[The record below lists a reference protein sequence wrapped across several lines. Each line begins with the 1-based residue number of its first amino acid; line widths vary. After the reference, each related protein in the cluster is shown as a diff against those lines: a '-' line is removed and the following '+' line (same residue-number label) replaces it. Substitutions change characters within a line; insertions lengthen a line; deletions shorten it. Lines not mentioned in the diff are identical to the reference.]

1 MTNKD
6 WTDKLPELLDSYV
19 EAEPEGLWDAVQAG
33 LAPGAA
39 PAASGAEPRRR
50 HVIAAWWY
58 AGGALLAA
66 AAISAVFFL
75 WPSRPSV
82 PAVPSVT
89 PVAEVTSVSEITV
102 VPGETLLVQSSS
114 PAPVAESPQNAPAE
128 EPLEPLESQKPA
140 ETLPEEAPVTPDES
154 VIPGSS
160 SSVIPD
166 SSSAV
171 IPDSSSSVIPG
182 SSSSVI
188 PGSDRESPVAEPV
201 AEPAAEPA
209 TESPAVSPTVPQA
222 VPQTFPAAPKQ
233 RRVPS
238 LKVQMGLST
247 TNYFGQMAM
256 NTTAGVGFPENPG
269 IRPDAVPATKA
280 NSTTSANTAGVPK
293 MLSRNKAS
301 TTDATHSQ
309 SLRTGIGLAIDITE
323 HWGVETGIVMSTL
336 SSHFN
341 TTVGDSREYTTRTLY
356 YRGIPLYARY
366 YALRWERFSLYLN
379 AGPMYEYLVRSSTDK
394 DTYVGSRETGHTVDN
409 TNINDSIW
417 SLNAGAGLQLRI
429 FNHGALYVLPGAS
442 YHFPAGS
449 SIESFYTEHPLS
461 YSVTFGFNFLF

>member
-39 PAASGAEPRRR
+39 PDAEPRRR
-50 HVIAAWWY
+50 HVIATWWY

-89 PVAEVTSVSEITV
+89 PVAEVTSVPEITV
-102 VPGETLLVQSSS
+102 VPGEMVANVNEISPRASLGRDDKNDIVLDNKTVVDFDDKTVISSEVEKS
-114 PAPVAESPQNAPAE
+114 LPPSSAP
-128 EPLEPLESQKPA
+128 PA
-140 ETLPEEAPVTPDES
+140 ETLPEEAPVTHE
-154 VIPGSS
+154 
-160 SSVIPD
+160 
-166 SSSAV
+166 
-171 IPDSSSSVIPG
+171 
-182 SSSSVI
+182 
-188 PGSDRESPVAEPV
+188 EP
-201 AEPAAEPA
+201 
-209 TESPAVSPTVPQA
+209 PQA
-222 VPQTFPAAPKQ
+222 VPQTFLAAPKQ

-323 HWGVETGIVMSTL
+323 HWGVETGIIMSTL

-366 YALRWERFSLYLN
+366 NALRWERFSLYFN